1 MIREVV
7 RIDEDLCDGCGQC
20 VTGCH
25 EGALQIIDAKARL
38 ISELMCDGLGACI
51 GHCPQGAITIE
62 KREAE
67 PYDEMKVME
76 TMVSKGKNTVAAHLK
91 HLSDHNEKG
100 LLKEALEYLTDNEK
114 KLAFTVSDVI
124 PVEAKITAPVAVH
137 NFSHGEGCPGSR
149 VVSFDRTS
157 VSGEDNG
164 SYGRSELKQWPV
176 QMHLLNVNA
185 PYFRNSDLLLAAD
198 CTAFAMGDFHKY
210 LKGKSI
216 AIACPKLDSGKEQYV
231 EKITGLIDI
240 AIINTITIMIMQVPC
255 CRGLLQLVTAA
266 KSAAKRNVP
275 VKVIVIGPEGN
286 VLSEQWI

>member
-7 RIDEDLCDGCGQC
+7 RRDEDLCDGCGQC

-25 EGALQIIDAKARL
+25 EGALQIIDGKARL

-67 PYDEMKVME
+67 PYDETKVME
-76 TMVSKGKNTVAAHLK
+76 TMVPKGRNTVAAHLK
-91 HLSDHNEKG
+91 HLSDHNETE
-100 LLKEALEYLTDNEK
+100 LLKEALAYLNENGK
-114 KLAFTVSDVI
+114 DLTFAVSDVI
-124 PVEAKITAPVAVH
+124 PVREGVAASMAVH
-137 NFSHGEGCPGSR
+137 NAGQGGGCPGSR
-149 VVSFDRTS
+149 AVSIDRPAGLFEGD
-157 VSGEDNG
+157 VL
-164 SYGRSELKQWPV
+164 YGRSELKEWPV

-240 AIINTITIMIMQVPC
+240 AMINTITIMIMQVPC
-255 CRGLLQLVTAA
+255 CRGLLQLVMAA

-275 VKVIVIGPEGN
+275 VKVM
-286 VLSEQWI
+286 LSA

>member
-25 EGALQIIDAKARL
+25 EGALQIIDGKARL

-51 GHCPQGAITIE
+51 GHCPQGAITVE

-67 PYDEMKVME
+67 QYDEVKVME
-76 TMVSKGKNTVAAHLK
+76 LMVPKGKNTVAAHLQ
-91 HLSDHNEKG
+91 HLKDHNETV
-100 LLKEALEYLTDNEK
+100 LLKEAVDYLAANEK
-114 KLAFTVSDVI
+114 SLSFAMADVLSGTGKAAG
-124 PVEAKITAPVAVH
+124 PVIMKHAAH
-137 NFSHGEGCPGSR
+137 SGSCPGSR
-149 VVSFDRTS
+149 AVTFDKPTAGS
-157 VSGEDNG
+157 NG
-164 SYGRSELKQWPV
+164 NGVYGRSELRQWPV

-198 CTAFAMGDFHKY
+198 CSAFAMGDFHKH

-216 AIACPKLDSGKEQYV
+216 AIACPKLDSGLDQYV

-240 AIINTITIMIMQVPC
+240 ALINTITVMIMQVPC
-255 CRGLLQLVTAA
+255 CRGLLQLVMSA
-266 KSAAKRNVP
+266 KAAAKRNVP
-275 VKVIVIGPEGN
+275 VKVMVIGLEGDM
-286 VLSEQWI
+286 LSEQWI